1 MKLLNGEIFN
11 AVQALNELYDKE
23 WPVRTSLALAKL
35 TGKLNGPFMAI
46 DKVRNGLVQKYGE
59 PDKTNSN
66 SISVKSDSEN
76 YPKFAEEYNELMM
89 QQADEVVFEVVKLP
103 QEIDGKPLIIKA
115 NLLIPLEKF
124 IEVEALREVK

>member
-103 QEIDGKPLIIKA
+103 QEIDGKPLMIKA

-124 IEVEALREVK
+124 VEVEALREVK

>member
-35 TGKLNGPFMAI
+35 TSKLNEPFMAI
-46 DKVRNGLVQKYGE
+46 DKVRNGLVKKYGE
-59 PDKTNSN
+59 SDETNPN
-66 SISVKSDSEN
+66 SISVKTDSES
-76 YPKFAEEYNELMM
+76 YTKFAEEYNDLMM
-89 QQADEVVFEVVKLP
+89 QEADEIVFDVVKLP
-103 QEIDGKPLIIKA
+103 LEIDGKPLVIKA

-124 IEVEALREVK
+124 IEVEALHEVK

>member
-35 TGKLNGPFMAI
+35 TSKLNEPFMAI
-46 DKVRNGLVQKYGE
+46 DKVRNGLVKKYGE
-59 PDKTNSN
+59 SDETNPN
-66 SISVKSDSEN
+66 SISVKTDSES
-76 YPKFAEEYNELMM
+76 YTKFAEEYNDLMM
-89 QQADEVVFEVVKLP
+89 QEADEIVFDVVKLP
-103 QEIDGKPLIIKA
+103 QEVDGKPLIIKA

-124 IEVEALREVK
+124 IDVETLREVK